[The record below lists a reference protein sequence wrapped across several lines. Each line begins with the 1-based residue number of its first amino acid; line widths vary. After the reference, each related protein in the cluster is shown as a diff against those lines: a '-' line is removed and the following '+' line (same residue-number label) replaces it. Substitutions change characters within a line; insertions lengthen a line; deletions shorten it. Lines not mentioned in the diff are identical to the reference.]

1 MPIEKHARHINTEHR
16 RLKKMTPKLWK
27 ELTSLEELT
36 TLYFSQIEG
45 VDDYLGR
52 LSELSKLKNIGLLY
66 IQVGEKIAELSL
78 PDSCTNLYVSRI
90 ECEHL
95 SSWPMLENIKTA
107 DIKQDDEDVAKI
119 LQVLPNLREL
129 EIGDTYSTEGLY
141 ILFESIKEL
150 GALTKLKIS
159 RDSLTSDIVKYY
171 CNFGKEKSVE
181 IEWVTD
187 EDSQILI
194 DKWK

>member
-1 MPIEKHARHINTEHR
+1 MPIEKHARHINTER
-16 RLKKMTPKLWK
+16 RRFKKMSPKLWK
-27 ELTSLEELT
+27 ELTSLEELA

-45 VDDYLGR
+45 ADDYLGR
-52 LSELSKLKNIGLLY
+52 LSELSKLEKIGLFS
-66 IQVGEKIAELSL
+66 IQIGKKIAELSL
-78 PDSCTNLYVSRI
+78 PASCTHLWVQRI

-95 SSWPMLENIKTA
+95 SSWPILETIKTA
-107 DIKQDDEDVAKI
+107 EFKQDDEDVAKI

-129 EIGDTYSTEGLY
+129 EIGDTYSTEGLS

-159 RDSLTSDIVKYY
+159 RDSLTSDIVNSY